1 MLEKRFDEYSHYA
14 CGDIIFNNP
23 TNKQAIEMI
32 MTLNVYQAEIILL
45 EGGKKVELEV
55 DERKEFW
62 KIKKYKV
69 KPYLMNQILSETNY
83 SRVSLCVKP
92 ETENFDDVNKILVL
106 NANDLANFFINLI
119 YTKLLLFIF
128 Q

>member
-1 MLEKRFDEYSHYA
+1 MLEKRFDEYNHYA

-23 TNKQAIEMI
+23 TNKQAIEMVI
-32 MTLNVYQAEIILL
+32 TLNVYQGEIILL

-69 KPYLMNQILSETNY
+69 KPYLMNQILSKTNY
-83 SRVSLCVKP
+83 SRISLCVEP
-92 ETENFDDVNKILVL
+92 ETENFDDVKKNLRSNPKNIVL
-106 NANDLANFFINLI
+106 
-119 YTKLLLFIF
+119 
-128 Q
+128 